1 MRIQVLIRFCMLF
14 QNKNTSFSNIVFDL
28 DGTLIDSAPSILN
41 CLKTVIEDSGYAA
54 GEKFN
59 SALIGPPLRDILE
72 LLTGDGDEK
81 KLNILIERFK
91 SEYDLGACNLAT
103 PYSKISA
110 LLADLKGAGKNIFIV
125 TNKRYLP
132 TRKIL
137 ANFRWDDL
145 IDDVYTIDYPSQ
157 SHNKKSQVIN
167 QLLLDASLTSS
178 DTCYIGDRFE
188 DYEAATANNLTF
200 IHVSWG
206 YGPAKDIPSDSILV
220 ETPNQLHQLLIN

>member
-1 MRIQVLIRFCMLF
+1 MQYQSSARA
-14 QNKNTSFSNIVFDL
+14 KSNIIFDL
-28 DGTLIDSAPSILN
+28 DGTLIDSAPSILG
-41 CLKTVIEDSGYAA
+41 CLKIVVENSGY
-54 GEKFN
+54 EVTKKFD
-59 SALIGPPLRDILE
+59 STLIGPPLKDTLKF
-72 LLTGDGDEK
+72 LTGEEDEK
-81 KLNILIERFK
+81 KLNILIEKFK

-103 PYSKISA
+103 PYPGISA

-125 TNKRYLP
+125 TNKRYVP

-137 ANFRWDDL
+137 ANSGWDNL

-157 SHNKKSQVIN
+157 SHSGKSRVIN
-167 QLLLDASLTSS
+167 RLLLDASLTSS

-188 DYEAATANNLTF
+188 DCEAANANNLTF